1 MRFLKP
7 DFVIIP
13 RICLLHN
20 TPHLETFANV
30 HILVA
35 WFPPFLVFR
44 EHCVCLKDCIL
55 RLPIII
61 SSIKVT
67 FWQPTVRAQNVRSLN
82 NKSNFQKMAGK
93 MLPHYHGVV
102 LLHAGVVLHDG
113 DKAYFRFHNSSR
125 PLNDP
130 RISIDVV
137 SIVGKNGLQN
147 CQGKKNFFLLFTGT

>member
-1 MRFLKP
+1 
-7 DFVIIP
+7 
-13 RICLLHN
+13 
-20 TPHLETFANV
+20 
-30 HILVA
+30 
-35 WFPPFLVFR
+35 
-44 EHCVCLKDCIL
+44 
-55 RLPIII
+55 
-61 SSIKVT
+61 
-67 FWQPTVRAQNVRSLN
+67 
-82 NKSNFQKMAGK
+82 

-147 CQGKKNFFLLFTGT
+147 CQGKKNLFFIIYWHLKKYFLTHFEKIVPIEIYFTYIYSDRNMFFNLETKLTQIIVKSS